1 MQIKTLYSYIRSRND
16 KYLQVTF
23 FFLTHTYTHTL
34 IASPNKKHPRR
45 INNPVAGNTLTAQ
58 LVISKYSCPLKM
70 ILGKMLLLG
79 LEQNIYKM
87 NLGHLVDVWCYV
99 WRQW

>member
-23 FFLTHTYTHTL
+23 FFHTHTYTHTL

-45 INNPVAGNTLTAQ
+45 INNPVAENTLTAQ

-70 ILGKMLLLG
+70 INDPWKNAAFRSGA
-79 LEQNIYKM
+79 EYIQ
-87 NLGHLVDVWCYV
+87 DEPRPSC
-99 WRQW
+99 